1 MHRGA
6 FYLIGFTN
14 WHYEI
19 TTCNEEK
26 FDIVPPDLVLYKNS
40 NFLEKNMLF
49 CFPTIIWIFEIPDI
63 YKYIY
68 I

>member
-6 FYLIGFTN
+6 FYLIDFTN

-19 TTCNEEK
+19 TTCNEEN
-26 FDIVPPDLVLYKNS
+26 FDIISPDLVLYKNS

-49 CFPTIIWIFEIPDI
+49 LFSYNCLDL
-63 YKYIY
+63 
-68 I
+68 